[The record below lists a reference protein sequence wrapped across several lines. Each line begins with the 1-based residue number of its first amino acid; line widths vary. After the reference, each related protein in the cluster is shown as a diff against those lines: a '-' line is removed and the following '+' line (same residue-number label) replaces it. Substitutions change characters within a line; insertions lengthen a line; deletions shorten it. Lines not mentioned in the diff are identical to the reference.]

1 LRRENPI
8 LKGSKKNY
16 IRKVLGGI
24 KVKNIVITGAARTAV
39 GGYLGSL
46 KTVEAQDLA
55 SAVLKEAAKR
65 SNISLEQ
72 VEQVVMGDVYGYT
85 PNVARCASLVAGIPE
100 STPAY
105 SVDRQCASSL
115 QAVVSAAYEIAAEE
129 ADIILAGGV
138 EVMSRLVYYLDPSTR
153 AEPFRIGDK
162 TVYDTF
168 THGVTIVQPKSL
180 YPELNMGLTAEN
192 IAERYNISREEQDRF
207 ALDSQKKMKT
217 AVEAGKFKDEIIPY
231 EVKLRK
237 SSFIFDTDEH
247 PKPETTMETLGK
259 LRPAFK
265 SGGTVTAGNSSG
277 MNDGAS
283 AVVVM
288 SEEKAKEL
296 GCKPLVKIISHSSVG
311 VDPSVMGLGPIKAI
325 QKALKK
331 ANLTLEDIDL
341 YEINEAFAAQSLGV
355 LKELGMDM
363 GSKIYDRVNV
373 NGGAIAHG
381 HALANS
387 GTRLLTTLIYEL
399 KRRGGRYGVV
409 SLCIGGGQ
417 GMAMVVENCK

>member
-1 LRRENPI
+1 M
-8 LKGSKKNY
+8 KNC
-16 IRKVLGGI
+16 
-24 KVKNIVITGAARTAV
+24 VITGAARTAV

-65 SNISLEQ
+65 SNIGLDQ

-85 PNVARCASLVAGIPE
+85 PNVARCSSLIAGIPE

-105 SVDRQCASSL
+105 TVDRQCASSL
-115 QAVVSAAYEIAAEE
+115 QAVVSAVQEIDAEE

-138 EVMSRLVYYLDPSTR
+138 EVMSRLTYYLDPSTR
-153 AEPFRIGDK
+153 AEPFRLGDK
-162 TVYDTF
+162 QLYDTF
-168 THGVTIVQPKSL
+168 MHGVTIVQPKSL
-180 YPELNMGLTAEN
+180 YPGLNMGLTAEN
-192 IAERYNISREEQDRF
+192 VSERYNITREEQDGF
-207 ALDSQKKMKT
+207 ALDSQQKMKA
-217 AVEAGKFKDEIIPY
+217 AVEAGKFKDEIVPF
-231 EVKLRK
+231 EVQLKR

-247 PKPETTMETLGK
+247 PRPETTMDTLGK
-259 LRPAFK
+259 LKSAFK
-265 SGGTVTAGNSSG
+265 AGGTVTAGNSSG

-288 SEEKAKEL
+288 SEEKAQRL
-296 GCKPLVKIISHSSVG
+296 GCKPLVKIISYSSVG
-311 VDPSVMGLGPIKAI
+311 VDPSVMGLGPVPAI
-325 QKALKK
+325 RKALEK
-331 ANLTLEDIDL
+331 ANLALEDIDL
-341 YEINEAFAAQSLGV
+341 FEINEAFAAQSLGV

-363 GSKIYDRVNV
+363 GSELYKRVNV

-417 GMAMVVENCK
+417 GMALVVENCM

>member
-1 LRRENPI
+1 M
-8 LKGSKKNY
+8 KNC
-16 IRKVLGGI
+16 
-24 KVKNIVITGAARTAV
+24 VITSAARTAV

-55 SAVLKEAAKR
+55 SAVLKEATNR
-65 SNISLEQ
+65 SNLSLDQ
-72 VEQVVMGDVYGYT
+72 IDQVVMGDVYGYT
-85 PNVARCASLVAGIPE
+85 PNVSRCAALIAGIPE

-105 SVDRQCASSL
+105 TVDRQCASSL
-115 QAVVSAAYEIAAEE
+115 QAVVSAVYEIQAEE

-138 EVMSRLVYYLDPSTR
+138 EVMSRLTYYLDPSTR
-153 AEPFRIGDK
+153 AEPFKMGNK
-162 TVYDTF
+162 TIYDTF
-168 THGVTIVQPKSL
+168 FNGVTLVQPKSL
-180 YPELNMGLTAEN
+180 YPDLNMGLTAEN
-192 IAERYNISREEQDRF
+192 IAERYGITREEQDCF
-207 ALDSQKKMKT
+207 ALDSQEKMKV
-217 AVEAGKFKDEIIPY
+217 AMEAGKFKDEIVPY
-231 EVKLRK
+231 EVKLKK

-247 PKPETTMETLGK
+247 PRPETTMDILGK
-259 LRPAFK
+259 LKPAFK
-265 SGGTVTAGNSSG
+265 TGGTVTAGNSSG

-288 SEEKAKEL
+288 SEEKALEL

-311 VDPSVMGLGPIKAI
+311 VDPSVMGLGPVPAI

-341 YEINEAFAAQSLGV
+341 FEINEAFAAQSLGV

-363 GSKIYDRVNV
+363 GSKLYERVNV

-399 KRRGGRYGVV
+399 KRRNGRYGVV

-417 GMAMVVENCK
+417 GMALLVENCQ